1 MKISLV
7 STKLAPKII
16 SVKVFITKEAK
27 VPILCGS
34 DGSIILIR
42 YFNSVKVCNYVTV
55 RTIQGWSGHIIRE
68 LREYYNTL
76 M

>member
-7 STKLAPKII
+7 STKLAPKNI
-16 SVKVFITKEAK
+16 SAKVFITKAK
-27 VPILCGS
+27 IPILCGS
-34 DGSIILIR
+34 DGWIILIR
-42 YFNSVKVCNYVTV
+42 FVNSVKVCNYVTV